1 MSKAILSFHYR
12 LAHPGYSVFPGAHP
26 GQMVGSG
33 QLFKRHESLLAS
45 PDPRRIDL
53 RASLLDPFNHYR
65 VRVFQQHSKLT
76 VYVIADLS
84 ASMSARLPMLADFLL
99 SVAQSALQLGD
110 SFGFI
115 GCGSRLDNHWLLP
128 AGPALEPVRE
138 ISRRLTSWRAEGSAD
153 SLSRIAPLLP
163 KPRSLLFLVSDCHF
177 SLTKLRQILQ
187 PLASHAVVPVVCW
200 DEAEYRDLP
209 EWGLVRFKD
218 AESRRARTLL
228 MRPELK
234 QRIIQGFEQR
244 RSTLRQ
250 SFRSFGMEPLFLTG
264 AFRAELMTQ
273 YFQQHTL

>member
-1 MSKAILSFHYR
+1 MSHAIESFNYQ

-33 QLFKRHESLLAS
+33 QLFKRHEPFLAS

-53 RASLLDPFNHYR
+53 RASLLDPFNSYR

-76 VYVIADLS
+76 VTVIADLS
-84 ASMSARLPMLADFLL
+84 ASMTVKLPMLADFLL
-99 SVAQSALQLGD
+99 SAAQSALQLGD

-115 GCGSRLDNHWLLP
+115 GCGPSLDHRWLLP
-128 AGPALEPVRE
+128 AGPAMEPVRE
-138 ISRRLTSWRAEGSAD
+138 MSRRLTSLRTNGTAD

-163 KPRSLLFLVSDCHF
+163 KRRSLLFLVTDCHF

-187 PLASHAVVPVVCW
+187 PLASHAVVPVVWW
-200 DEAEYRDLP
+200 DEAECRDLP

-218 AESRRARTLL
+218 AENRRARTLL
-228 MRPELK
+228 MRPDLK
-234 QRIIQGFEQR
+234 QRIIQSFEKR
-244 RSTLRQ
+244 RIVLTHT
-250 SFRSFGMEPLFLTG
+250 FRSFGVEPLFLNG
-264 AFRAELMTQ
+264 AYRAESMTQ